1 MFSFEGICRKLANL
15 SKTVTVTMM
24 NSMLQQCPPWTLR
37 AWPPLLWQVGK
48 QIPLRLHHLGTQI
61 TNPGDAVFR
70 TVGQTLWAWHG
81 DEGDVGMAWDWVQ
94 LTRGVVAMADPMA
107 VVSNLR
113 LLGDEGE
120 VLTAFESARHFNWI
134 VHALPWQ
141 HEVERALGSP
151 CQGPALL
158 QGPSAGFAVLPGS
171 TSLVAPGSV
180 LTQ

>member
-1 MFSFEGICRKLANL
+1 MFSFDGVCRKLANL
-15 SKTVTVTMM
+15 SKTAVVTMM
-24 NSMLQQCPPWTLR
+24 NSMLQLCPPWTLP

-61 TNPGDAVFR
+61 INPGDAMFR

-81 DEGDVGMAWDWVQ
+81 EEGDVGMAWDWIQ
-94 LTRGVVAMADPMA
+94 LTCGVVAMADPMA
-107 VVSNLR
+107 VVTNLR
-113 LLGDEGE
+113 LVGDEGE

-141 HEVERALGSP
+141 HEVERALSGP
-151 CQGPALL
+151 GAGPALL
-158 QGPSAGFAVLPGS
+158 QAPNPGFAVLPGS
-171 TSLVAPGSV
+171 ASLVAPGSA